1 VPDAIKTSPVLTP
14 HDATRVVLADSAK
27 DPGAFP
33 ETKASTG
40 TARIVRRLLLRPEAG
55 GFVSAVIVFLVFA
68 ILAGTKGFLGELGTA
83 DWIDAASQLGI
94 IALPVGLLMMAGEY
108 DLSVGSVVGATS
120 ITVAICHGY
129 YALSP
134 WIGVAIAFIVAGIIG
149 FVNGMIVVKTKLPSF
164 IVTLAMMLM
173 VAGGA
178 LGISNLITQASNIT
192 ATPSGVARVLFASS
206 WNAFD
211 ISVVWW
217 VLLVGV
223 TTYLLQRTRF
233 GNWIYATGGNLQ
245 TARLAGVPTNRVKVS
260 LFIASSSGAALVG
273 IIETLTYSNGNV
285 TLGANYVF
293 SAIAAAVIGGVLLSG
308 GYGSTVGI
316 VFGSVTYG
324 VVSLGV
330 FFLGWDADLTQLF
343 VGLFLLLAVLA
354 NNKLRQLAMGKR

>member
-1 VPDAIKTSPVLTP
+1 MPDATQTSPVLTP
-14 HDATRVVLADSAK
+14 HDATRVILVDSAK
-27 DPGAFP
+27 DPGRLPAA
-33 ETKASTG
+33 KARGRS
-40 TARIVRRLLLRPEAG
+40 APIVRRLLLRPEAG
-55 GFVSAVIVFLVFA
+55 GFVSAVIVFLFFA

-83 DWIDAASQLGI
+83 DWIDSASQLGI

-134 WIGVAIAFIVAGIIG
+134 WIGVAIAFVMAGIIG
-149 FVNGMIVVKTKLPSF
+149 LVNGMIVVKTKLPSF

-173 VAGGA
+173 VAGAA

-217 VLLVGV
+217 ILLVAF

-354 NNKLRQLAMGKR
+354 NNKLRQLAVGKR